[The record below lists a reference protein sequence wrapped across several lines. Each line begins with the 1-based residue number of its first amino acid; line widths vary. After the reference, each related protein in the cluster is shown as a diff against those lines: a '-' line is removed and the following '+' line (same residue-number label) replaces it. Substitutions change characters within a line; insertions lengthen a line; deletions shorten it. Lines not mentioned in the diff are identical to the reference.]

1 VFLFAEYA
9 GFWYDNSEF
18 NRIFL
23 AMGRLTEENQTR
35 IRRKEQ
41 AQNEGINPFPAR
53 VKRTHT
59 IAQALVQFDVLAK
72 KESEL
77 TLVGR
82 LKTIRLH
89 GGSCFANIE
98 DGTENIQIFIKK
110 DLLGEKPYEQFN
122 SLFDMGD
129 FVEATGTP
137 FTTKRGEKS
146 LLLTHIRLISKALLP
161 LPEKW
166 HGLSDVEIRY
176 RKRYLDLIANPG
188 VKETFVKRAKIITTI
203 RSFLDQAGFLEVET
217 PILQPI
223 PGGANAAPFITHH
236 NALNTD
242 LYLRIAPE
250 LYLKRL
256 IVGGLEKVYEISRCF
271 RNEGIDKSHNPEF
284 TQVEFYAA
292 YWDYRQLMD
301 FTEKLIK
308 EIVNKVNGS
317 MKLTFAGV
325 DVDFTGDFARVTF
338 MDACH
343 LLAKIDVA
351 KLSDKELVKISRERG
366 LDIPSNMSRAK
377 ILDEIFKT
385 LVRPHLSVP
394 TFITDHPVELSPLA
408 KKREDNP
415 RVVERFQL
423 VAAGAELCNA
433 FSELNDPIDQA
444 ERFKTQEK
452 MRKAGDEEAQRIDT
466 DYIEALS
473 YGMPP
478 TAGIGIGIDRLTSIL
493 TNSRH
498 IKEVILFPTL
508 KPKESSD
515 EQD

>member
-1 VFLFAEYA
+1 M
-9 GFWYDNSEF
+9 S
-18 NRIFL
+18 
-23 AMGRLTEENQTR
+23 RLTDENETR
-35 IRRKEQ
+35 KKRKEQ
-41 AQNEGINPFPAR
+41 ALKGGINPYPAK
-53 VKRTHT
+53 VKRTHA
-59 IAQALVQFDVLAK
+59 IADVLAHFDQLM
-72 KESEL
+72 KEVSEL
-77 TLVGR
+77 SLVGR
-82 LKTIRLH
+82 LRSIRLH

-98 DGTENIQIFIKK
+98 DGTEKIQLFIKK
-110 DLLGEKPYEQFN
+110 DLVGEKEYDQFN
-122 SLFDMGD
+122 KLFDIGD
-129 FVEATGTP
+129 FAETTGTP

-146 LLLTHIRLISKALLP
+146 ILVKNIRLISKALLP

-176 RKRYLDLIANPG
+176 RKRYLDLIANQG
-188 VKETFVKRAKIITTI
+188 IKEVFIKRARIISTI
-203 RSFLDQAGFLEVET
+203 RAFLDQAGFLEVET
-217 PILQPI
+217 PMLQPI

-256 IVGGLEKVYEISRCF
+256 IVGGLEKVYEVSRCF

-292 YWDYRQLMD
+292 YWDYHMLMD
-301 FTEKLIK
+301 FAEKLIK
-308 EIVNKVNGS
+308 DIVRKVNKS

-325 DVDFTGDFARVTF
+325 DVDFSKEFARITF

-351 KLSDKELVKISRERG
+351 NLSDAGLIKTARDHG
-366 LDIPSNMSRAK
+366 LDIPAGMNRAK
-377 ILDEIFKT
+377 VLDEIFKT
-385 LVRPHLSVP
+385 LVRPHLAEP
-394 TFITDHPVELSPLA
+394 TFVMDHPIELSPLA

-423 VAAGAELCNA
+423 VAAGSELCNA
-433 FSELNDPIDQA
+433 FSELNDPIDQE
-444 ERFKTQEK
+444 ERFKAQEK
-452 MRKAGDEEAQRIDT
+452 MRRAGDEEAQRIDQ

-478 TAGIGIGIDRLTSIL
+478 TAGIGIGIDRLTTVL

-508 KPKESSD
+508 KPKG
-515 EQD
+515 